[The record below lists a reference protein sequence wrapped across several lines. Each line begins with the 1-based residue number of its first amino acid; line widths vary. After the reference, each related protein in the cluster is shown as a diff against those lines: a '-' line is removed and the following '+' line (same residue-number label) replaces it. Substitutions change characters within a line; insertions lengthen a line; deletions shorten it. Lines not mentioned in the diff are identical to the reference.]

1 MSHAD
6 VAKIL
11 ALPVEERLHVIDLIW
26 ESLATSAVEIPLSD
40 AHRKIV
46 DERLA
51 EHERD
56 PDDVVSL
63 EEALVLARRQ

>member
-11 ALPVEERLHVIDLIW
+11 ALPVEERLRLVALLC
-26 ESLATSAVEIPLSD
+26 ESLAASPDELLLSEV
-40 AHRKIV
+40 HRRML
-46 DERLA
+46 DERIA

-56 PDDVVSL
+56 PDDVVTL
-63 EEALVLARRQ
+63 EEALVLARR